1 MIRINE
7 VYSDKKIQQEIAYY
21 AKVENV
27 HDLPDIFH
35 YWSNKYLRPK
45 LESFGFSN
53 TNEFYIQYIKNIY
66 HQQDNIECNIL
77 SIGAGN
83 CDTEVEVANL
93 LVKQSI
99 TNFSFSCLDINPYM
113 LQRGEILAKES
124 GLISKFN
131 FIETDIN
138 SWKINNKYHII
149 IANQSLHHF
158 VELEL
163 LFNKIYDALYQNGF
177 FLTNDMIGRNGHMR
191 WPEALEFVQAFWSLL
206 EDRHKYNHQLKR
218 LETLYENWDCS
229 KEGFEGIRSQEI
241 LQLLLKKFKFD
252 FFLGFGNLIDIFV
265 DRSFGHNFNPDN
277 ELDLTFIDF
286 VAKLDDYYIESGK
299 IKPTKMIAAMTKEQ
313 IGPIK
318 KYKHL
323 LPEFC
328 VRIPDEI
335 DYYTEANHSGEKSSL
350 NRKIVQYF
358 KVDTPI
364 CQKNDLMP
372 TSKNKLVD

>member
-1 MIRINE
+1 MIRLNE
-7 VYSDKKIQQEIAYY
+7 VYSNKKIQQEIAYY

-27 HDLPDIFH
+27 HNLPDIFH

-45 LESFGFSN
+45 LESFCFSN
-53 TNEFYIQYIKNIY
+53 INEFYIQYIKKIY
-66 HQQDNIECNIL
+66 SQQDNIECNIL
-77 SIGAGN
+77 SVGAGN
-83 CDTEVEVANL
+83 CDTEVEIANL
-93 LVKQSI
+93 LVKQGI
-99 TNFSFSCLDINPYM
+99 TNFSFSCIDINPYM
-113 LQRGEILAKES
+113 LQRGEKLAKES
-124 GLISKFN
+124 GVISKFN

-163 LFNKIYDALYQNGF
+163 LFNKIYDALYHDGF

-218 LETLYENWDCS
+218 LEIVYENWDCS
-229 KEGFEGIRSQEI
+229 KEGFEGIRSQDI

-252 FFLGFGNLIDIFV
+252 FFIGFGNLIDIFV

-277 ELDLTFIDF
+277 ELDMTFIDF

-313 IGPIK
+313 IGPTK

-323 LPEFC
+323 SPEFC
-328 VRIPDEI
+328 VRLPDGI
-335 DYYTEANHSGEKSSL
+335 GDYNKVVSS
-350 NRKIVQYF
+350 QA
-358 KVDTPI
+358 
-364 CQKNDLMP
+364 
-372 TSKNKLVD
+372 